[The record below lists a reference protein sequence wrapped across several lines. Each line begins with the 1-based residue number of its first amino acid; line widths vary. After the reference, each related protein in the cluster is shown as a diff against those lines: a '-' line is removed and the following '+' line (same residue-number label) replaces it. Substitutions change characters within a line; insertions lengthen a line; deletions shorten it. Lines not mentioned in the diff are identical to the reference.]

1 VSNYLSKEKT
11 KLDIY
16 QVFHMLYGGD
26 HNRGNGLTTEL
37 ICGAQTAQL
46 LKGIR
51 NIVALH
57 LHHGVF
63 ML

>member
-37 ICGAQTAQL
+37 YVG
-46 LKGIR
+46 LKQHNYSKELGT
-51 NIVALH
+51 
-57 LHHGVF
+57 
-63 ML
+63 